1 MVHALLTCW
10 MAELN
15 YNPLSVSIYI
25 MSIQRSIGIFSLF
38 LSLYCGSVTA
48 QAPGDSTRLS
58 LQQCVEMAIK
68 NNADVQRK
76 DLLKQSAH
84 LNWTQAKENLLPTLN
99 ADAYHGSNQGR
110 SINPYTNTYIDQQL
124 SYANYSIYSSLTLF
138 QGLSLQNAIK
148 QNKLTFNA
156 ASYEEQQQKEALT
169 LNVIMAY
176 LQVLTNEDLLAL
188 AYQQQEV
195 SLKQVERLDIR
206 DKDSA
211 ADPKELY
218 DLKGQL
224 ANDQLTVVTTQNSL
238 ENAKLGLAQLM
249 NVPYNTHLAFQR
261 ISTGNSS
268 QLLYDASA
276 DEVYKNAEA
285 NLAMVKAADLRKA
298 SAETAIQVAKGKGLP
313 VLSLSG
319 SLATNYSSA
328 GTLQNLVSTTEEASS
343 SYVNYNGAKL
353 PVIEQNNMYVAEK
366 IPYNKQ
372 LNNNLNNSISLGL
385 TIPLLNGFQNKNRIA
400 QARITA
406 QDAAITASTVRIQL
420 QQSVEQAYFNMTAAQ
435 NKYKVLQVQQAAFR
449 ESFRVAEVK
458 FTAGAITS
466 VDYVV
471 AKNNYDRSNINMV
484 VAGYDLVIRIKLL
497 DYYQGKPLW

>member
-1 MVHALLTCW
+1 
-10 MAELN
+10 
-15 YNPLSVSIYI
+15 
-25 MSIQRSIGIFSLF
+25 MSIRRSTVILSSF
-38 LSLYCGSVTA
+38 LSLYCGIVTA
-48 QAPGDSTRLS
+48 QASGDTGRLS
-58 LQQCVEMAIK
+58 LQQCVEIAIK

-76 DLLKQSAH
+76 GLQRESAH
-84 LNWTQAKENLLPTLN
+84 LNWTQSKEYLLPTLN

-124 SYANYSIYSSLTLF
+124 TYANYSVYSNLTLF

-148 QNKLTFNA
+148 QNRQNFNA
-156 ASYEEQQQKEALT
+156 ASYEEQQQKELLT

-188 AYQQQEV
+188 SYQQQEV
-195 SLKQVERLDIR
+195 STRQVERLDIR
-206 DKDSA
+206 NADSA

-224 ANDQLTVVTTQNSL
+224 ANDQLAVVNTQNSL
-238 ENAKLGLAQLM
+238 ENARLSLAQLM
-249 NVPYNTHLAFQR
+249 NIPYTPLLAFQR
-261 ISTGNSS
+261 MSTGSNS

-276 DEVYKNAEA
+276 AEVFKNAEA

-298 SAETAIQVAKGKGLP
+298 SAETAIQVQKGRGYP
-313 VLSLSG
+313 TVFLSG

-328 GTLQNLVSTTEEASS
+328 GTLQNLVRTTEAAGN
-343 SYVNYNGAKL
+343 SYVDYNGTKL
-353 PVIEQNNMYVAEK
+353 PVIEQYNEYKASR
-366 IPYNKQ
+366 IPYGTQ
-372 LNNNLNNSISLGL
+372 LNNNLNNSISIGV
-385 TIPLLNGFQNKNRIA
+385 TIPILNSFQNKNRIA

-406 QDAAITASTVRIQL
+406 KDAAITANTVRIQL

-435 NKYKVLQVQQAAFR
+435 NKYKVLQQQLAAFK

-458 FTAGAITS
+458 FNAGAINS

-484 VAGYDLVIRIKLL
+484 VAGYDLLIRIKLL

>member
-1 MVHALLTCW
+1 
-10 MAELN
+10 
-15 YNPLSVSIYI
+15 
-25 MSIQRSIGIFSLF
+25 MSIKGSTVIFSLL
-38 LSLYCGSVTA
+38 LSLYCGSLTA
-48 QAPGDSTRLS
+48 QTPVDSSRLS
-58 LQQCVEMAIK
+58 LQQCVETAIK

-76 DLLKQSAH
+76 GLLKQSAH

-124 SYANYSIYSSLTLF
+124 TYANYSIYSSLTLF
-138 QGLSLQNAIK
+138 QGLALQNAIK
-148 QNKLTFNA
+148 QNKQTFNA
-156 ASYEEQQQKEALT
+156 TAYEEQQQKELLT

-188 AYQQQEV
+188 TYQQQEV
-195 SLKQVERLDIR
+195 STRQVERLDIR
-206 DKDSA
+206 NQDSA
-211 ADPKELY
+211 ADPAELY
-218 DLKGQL
+218 DLKGQQ
-224 ANDQLTVVTTQNSL
+224 ANDQLSVVNTQNSL
-238 ENAKLGLAQLM
+238 ENAKLSLAQLM
-249 NVPYNTHLAFQR
+249 NIPYNTHLAFQR
-261 ISTGNSS
+261 VATGNTT

-276 DEVYKNAEA
+276 EDVFKNAEA

-298 SAETAIQVAKGKGLP
+298 SAETAIQVAKGRGLP
-313 VLSLSG
+313 TLALSG
-319 SLATNYSSA
+319 QLATNYSSA
-328 GTLQNLVSTTEEASS
+328 GTLQNLVSTTETAGS
-343 SYVNYNGAKL
+343 SYVTYNGTKL
-353 PVIEQNNMYVAEK
+353 PVIEQNSSYIASR
-366 IPYNKQ
+366 IPYGTQ

-385 TIPLLNGFQNKNRIA
+385 TIPILNGFQNKNRIA

-435 NKYKVLQVQQAAFR
+435 KKYKVLQAQQAAFK

-458 FTAGAITS
+458 FNAGAINS